1 MNNQTLVNKVNLESS
16 SSSQEVSNIRL
27 LVFSIDKLTLALP
40 VNRVRKVT
48 RYAPIH
54 GSGLSHVNLAHFDN
68 QELTVIDLHQKLFNR
83 SQDDLNPDGGY
94 FIVVRSQ
101 ETANVDLEADYLGIR
116 SIDAPILMDVSL
128 EHIRS
133 LPKSYRYADTLEIAS
148 HVAIVPNEH
157 DSSSQTIFVLDLD
170 CLI

>member
-1 MNNQTLVNKVNLESS
+1 MNNQTLVNKISLESS
-16 SSSQEVSNIRL
+16 ASSQEASHIRL
-27 LVFSIDKLTLALP
+27 LVFSIEKLTLALP
-40 VNRVRKVT
+40 VNRVKKVT

-83 SQDDLNPDGGY
+83 SQDDLNSDGGY

-101 ETANVDLEADYLGIR
+101 ETANVDWQDDYLGIR
-116 SIDAPILMDVSL
+116 SINAPILMDVSF

-148 HVAIVPNEH
+148 HVAIIPGDEG
-157 DSSSQTIFVLDLD
+157 SSRQTIFVLDLD